1 MNQKRLS
8 SNTLN
13 YQRMITQRASESVL
27 LALSAV
33 NGLSRLTKLMTSKGA
48 GMADSIRKFSNWPIT
63 FQSNRTADSN
73 SNRIS
78 KLRRSLLYL
87 FFCFVFCLYQC
98 NWLPGKTR
106 LRMLNST
113 FSLAPYYLAYYF
125 FCGCGVKVQH
135 FPLTLPVVHS
145 LQHSNYR
152 VSMWLFF
159 SYWLYDSIINI

>member
-48 GMADSIRKFSNWPIT
+48 GMADSIWKFSNWPIT

-125 FCGCGVKVQH
+125 FVAVGSKFSISHWLCRSSTPYNTQTTVWACDYSS
-135 FPLTLPVVHS
+135 LTDCMTL
-145 LQHSNYR
+145 
-152 VSMWLFF
+152 
-159 SYWLYDSIINI
+159 